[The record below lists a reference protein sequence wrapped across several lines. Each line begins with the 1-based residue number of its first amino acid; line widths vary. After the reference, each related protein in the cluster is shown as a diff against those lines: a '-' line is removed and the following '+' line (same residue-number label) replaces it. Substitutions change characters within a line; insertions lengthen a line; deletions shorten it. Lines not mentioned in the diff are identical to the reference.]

1 MRSNVLARTLVG
13 VTAVVGLS
21 VGSLATAGTSFAAS
35 QTGAEPAVSAPT
47 IGISTP
53 SNNLG
58 LTTERAKNWQCR
70 LRDNGY
76 DPGPIN
82 GILGRESWLA
92 AQHMF
97 NDLGLR
103 TGPVDGD
110 PGAGTTIVALQRY
123 LNLFGYNIL
132 VDGTF
137 GTQTKLAFWDF
148 NATGC

>member
-13 VTAVVGLS
+13 VSAVVGLA

-35 QTGAEPAVSAPT
+35 QPAGKPAVSAPT
-47 IGISTP
+47 IGIPTP

-82 GILGRESWLA
+82 GILGRESWIA

-103 TGPVDGD
+103 VGPVDGD
-110 PGAGTTIVALQRY
+110 PGAGTTIVPLQRY
-123 LNLFGYNIL
+123 LNLVGYSIV
-132 VDGTF
+132 VDGIF
-137 GTQTKLAFWDF
+137 GAQSRIAFSDL
-148 NATGC
+148 NSTGC

>member
-35 QTGAEPAVSAPT
+35 PPAAKPAVNAPT
-47 IGISTP
+47 IGIP
-53 SNNLG
+53 IPPNNFG
-58 LTTERAKNWQCR
+58 LSTERAKDWQCR

-82 GILGRESWLA
+82 GILGSESWRA
-92 AQHMF
+92 AQTMF

-103 TGPVDGD
+103 AGPVYGD
-110 PGAGTTIVALQRY
+110 PATNTLVPLQRY
-123 LNLFGYNIL
+123 LNLFGYGL
-132 VDGTF
+132 TVDGDAGLRF
-137 GTQTKLAFWDF
+137 QAAFSDL
-148 NATGC
+148 NSTGC

>member
-1 MRSNVLARTLVG
+1 MRSNVLARTLVC

-35 QTGAEPAVSAPT
+35 RTAAKPAVSAPT
-47 IGISTP
+47 IGVPIP
-53 SNNLG
+53 SNNFG

-82 GILGRESWLA
+82 GILGSESWRA
-92 AQHMF
+92 AQSMF
-97 NDLGLR
+97 NDLGIR
-103 TGPVDGD
+103 VGPVTGD
-110 PGAGTTIVALQRY
+110 SATNTLVPLQRY
-123 LNLFGYNIL
+123 LNLVGYSIA
-132 VDGTF
+132 VDGVF
-137 GTQTKLAFWDF
+137 GARTRTAFSDL

>member
-35 QTGAEPAVSAPT
+35 RPAAKSAVSAPT
-47 IGISTP
+47 IGVPIP
-53 SNNLG
+53 SNNFG

-82 GILGRESWLA
+82 GILGSESWRA
-92 AQHMF
+92 AQSMF

-103 TGPVDGD
+103 AGPVDGD
-110 PGAGTTIVALQRY
+110 PATNTLVPLQRY
-123 LNLFGYNIL
+123 LNLFGYGIA
-132 VDGTF
+132 VDGIF
-137 GTQTKLAFWDF
+137 GVQTKSAFSDL
-148 NATGC
+148 NSTGC